1 MSNLLVWKEKLQRLY
16 AKYSF
21 YIDKTIQFALAF
33 LTFWFVSTRLG
44 YMKPLAQPVI
54 MVVLAVICAFLPVV
68 FTVLAAAGLTIA
80 HLFSLSLGIAV
91 TAMAIFV
98 LMFIFYFRFAPKS
111 GIIILLVPVA
121 FAFKIPY
128 VIPIVWGLIGTP
140 AAVLPIAL
148 GVMTYYMI
156 TYVNESATVLKGL
169 EGGMVQQITVFL
181 QKAFSN
187 KEMWIMIAAFGI
199 CLLAVY
205 GIRRLAVDHAWEIA
219 IVSGMVANM
228 VVIVGGEIILN
239 INTSY
244 VELIAGCLVAGA
256 IGFIVEFFVFAV
268 DYTRT
273 ERLQFEDDEF
283 YYYVKAVPKIQIT
296 PPEKTVKT
304 INERQETASLEKVE
318 EREKAD
324 EPRSRR
330 KDGSGKKPAEAAS
343 VPRRKQDTV
352 KKGVSQETLTVSQA
366 EEILLAKSLQEELD
380 IKNIVDESLKETKEK

>member
-21 YIDKTIQFALAF
+21 YIDKAIQFALAF
-33 LTFWFVSTRLG
+33 LTFWFVSTKLG

-54 MVVLAVICAFLPVV
+54 MVVLAVVCAFLPTV

-80 HLFSLSLGIAV
+80 HLFSLSLGIAA
-91 TAMAIFV
+91 TALAIFV
-98 LMFIFYFRFAPKS
+98 LMFIFYFRFAPKT
-111 GIIILLVPVA
+111 GVIILLVPIA

-140 AAVLPIAL
+140 TAVLPIAL
-148 GVMTYYMI
+148 GVITYYMV

-169 EGGMVQQITVFL
+169 EGGMMQQITVFL

-219 IVSGMVANM
+219 IVSGIVVNM
-228 VVIVGGEIILN
+228 IVIVGGEIILN

-244 VELIAGCLVAGA
+244 VELIVGCLVAGA
-256 IGFIVEFFVFAV
+256 IGFLIEFFVFAV

-283 YYYVKAVPKIQIT
+283 YYYVKAVPKIQIA

-304 INERQETASLEKVE
+304 INERQETASLGEAEGKDAVKTS
-318 EREKAD
+318 RV
-324 EPRSRR
+324 RR
-330 KDGSGKKPAEAAS
+330 KESSGKKSEGTAAAS
-343 VPRRKQDTV
+343 Q
-352 KKGVSQETLTVSQA
+352 KKGGTEKKEVSQETLTVSQA
-366 EEILLAKSLQEELD
+366 EEMLLAKSLQEELD
-380 IKNIVDESLKETKEK
+380 IQNIVNESLKETK